1 MKNVIKSLGF
11 VILLTFSTQLFAK
24 VIVEIVNKNEK
35 IAVLKID
42 EKIEYEEELVSEEYP
57 EICPFCGEQIEDITE
72 SEYIE
77 DDDSIDEDDEW
88 TN

>member
-1 MKNVIKSLGF
+1 MKSVTGECSSCE
-11 VILLTFSTQLFAK
+11 STYQ
-24 VIVEIVNKNEK
+24 
-35 IAVLKID
+35 
-42 EKIEYEEELVSEEYP
+42 IEYEEELVSEEYP

-88 TN
+88 KN

>member
-1 MKNVIKSLGF
+1 MKSVTGECSSCE
-11 VILLTFSTQLFAK
+11 STYQ
-24 VIVEIVNKNEK
+24 
-35 IAVLKID
+35 
-42 EKIEYEEELVSEEYP
+42 IEYEEELVSEEYP